1 MKGVFSVFRFYINA
15 SIHVAFAVLALFW
28 ITVLEFELEVPT
40 ALWLFVF
47 FGTITGYNFVKY
59 AKVAGL
65 HHRSLA
71 QSLRAIQVFSAL
83 SFAVLFFSVFYLK
96 INTLLVAIGFGL
108 LTFFYAVP
116 LLKRKNL
123 RTLSGLKIMIVALV
137 WAGVTIMVPVV
148 EDGISLTNHFFIA
161 FLQRFLLV
169 IVLTI
174 PFEIRDLAFD
184 RLRLQTLPQRLGVL
198 KTKILGAAF
207 LVVILVLEGF
217 KDVFATAQLY
227 ALIVLVLL
235 CSIALMVSKKEQSR
249 YFASF
254 WVESIPIVWLLSWY
268 LFRHFLA

>member
-108 LTFFYAVP
+108 FTFFYAVP

-148 EDGISLTNHFFIA
+148 EDGMSLTNDFFIA

-184 RLRLQTLPQRLGVL
+184 RLKLQTLPQRLGVL

-207 LVVILVLEGF
+207 LVVILMLEGF
-217 KDVFATAQLY
+217 KDVFSTAQLY
-227 ALIVLVLL
+227 ALIVLVLF
-235 CSIALMVSKKEQSR
+235 CGIALMVSKKEQSR

-254 WVESIPIVWLLSWY
+254 WIESIPIVWLLSWC